1 MAKIIEF
8 GDQARK
14 CLEEGVNTLAN
25 TVKITL
31 GPRGRNVV
39 LDRKYTTPLITNDG
53 VTIAK
58 EIELKDPFS
67 NMGANLIKEVCVK
80 TNDIAGDGTTTA
92 VVLAQKIFSEG
103 IKNLTSGANPVI
115 LKSGIEKATNLVVQ
129 ELKQMAKPITNN
141 EEIKQVA
148 TISAGNCEV
157 GEIIAQAM
165 EQIGQDGVITIEEGK
180 TTKTEL
186 KIVEGMQIDRGYISP
201 YMNAENKPEIILD
214 NAYILITDKKIS
226 TIAEVLP
233 LMEEVAKTA
242 SSLLI
247 IAEDIEGEALATII
261 LNKIRGIFNCIAIK
275 APAYGAKR
283 KELLTDISILCGGKF
298 ISSELKDN
306 LQDCHIE
313 DLGKAKTIKISKDH
327 TTIIEGKGDS
337 SKLSEHCTNLKN
349 MLANTTDD
357 YDKTNIKERLA
368 KLGKGVGIIS
378 VGAISEVEM
387 KEKKLRIEDALSAT
401 KSATEMG
408 IIVGGGVA
416 LIKTSPALKTLIDTL
431 SGDEKTGAQIIF
443 NALFA
448 PINQICANS
457 GTESGVIIN
466 KIMENPQ
473 NTFGFDAKTLTFCD
487 MFKSGIIDPAKV
499 TISALL
505 NASSVCATMLTT
517 EAIVTD
523 CEQQSPSNQAPIT
536 M

>member
-1 MAKIIEF
+1 MAKLIEF
-8 GDQARK
+8 GEQARK
-14 CLEEGVNTLAN
+14 SLEKGVNILAN

-58 EIELKDPFS
+58 EIELDEPFS

-80 TNDIAGDGTTTA
+80 TNDNAGDGTTTA
-92 VVLAQKIFSEG
+92 VVLAQAIISEG

-129 ELKQMAKPITNN
+129 ELKNMAKPITNN
-141 EEIKQVA
+141 DEIKQVA
-148 TISAGNCEV
+148 TISAGNAEV
-157 GEIIAQAM
+157 GEIIAKAM

-201 YMNAENKPEIILD
+201 YMNAENKPEVILD
-214 NAYILITDKKIS
+214 NPYILLTDKKIS
-226 TIAEVLP
+226 TIAEILP

-242 SSLLI
+242 SPLLI

-261 LNKIRGIFNCIAIK
+261 LNKIRGVFNCVAIK
-275 APAYGAKR
+275 APAYGTKR

-298 ISSELKDN
+298 ISNELKDN
-306 LQDCHIE
+306 LQECHLE

-337 SKLSEHCTNLKN
+337 KLLAEHCLNLKN
-349 MLANTTDD
+349 MLNNTSDD
-357 YDKTNIKERLA
+357 YEKTNIKERLA
-368 KLGKGVGIIS
+368 KLGKGVGIIC

-401 KSATEMG
+401 KSATELG

-416 LIKTSPALKTLIDTL
+416 LIKTAPILQEFIETL
-431 SGDEKTGAQIIF
+431 SGDEKTGAQIIY
-443 NALFA
+443 NAIFA
-448 PINQICANS
+448 PIKQICANS
-457 GTESGVIIN
+457 GVESGVIIN
-466 KIMENPQ
+466 KIMENLQ
-473 NTFGFDAKTLTFCD
+473 INYGFDAKLLTYCD
-487 MFKSGIIDPAKV
+487 MFKAGIIDPAKV

-523 CEQQSPSNQAPIT
+523 VPQTEQTNQSQLNI
-536 M
+536 